1 MIEDYSNPGY
11 EDYSNPGYDEG
22 SRPKCA
28 EDERRV
34 KPRLHCKGVARIAIP
49 CVEAKIAGTLLD
61 LSVSGCCIGLDS
73 PMPAIENPR
82 VEVLLTLK
90 GISLR
95 VAGIVRH
102 IKSGNRAGIEFIDVI
117 DRRAEQIRGLFVE
130 LVEMQNAHSQS
141 VGKPRSQPK

>member
-1 MIEDYSNPGY
+1 MIEDYLNPGY

-102 IKSGNRAGIEFIDVI
+102 IKSGNRAGIEFVEVTA
-117 DRRAEQIRGLFVE
+117 RRVEDILTLFKE